1 MAFLTQL
8 AALAVVGLLP
18 GAAIFRLP
26 WLDRDRRASLDAEE
40 RVFWYVI
47 LSVAAS
53 LSIVLGLSIFHRY
66 SFQRL
71 LLADTVMPILAVVI
85 ARARLRF
92 GPAARRVTGTA
103 LVPAAIVL
111 IGLWRFFPSS
121 EYIIG
126 GKDPGTYM
134 NEGIQIAQRGAIVVH
149 DQAVATVPQ
158 FTRDLFFTSHTFF
171 TWQGGTDD
179 YALRFMGFFIQ
190 DLDTGSVVGQFPH
203 LFPASI
209 AIGYGIDGLT
219 GARRT
224 VGVWAILGLL
234 AVYFAAARLVGRP
247 AAAAAAI
254 LLALNV
260 ITVWFAKYP
269 NAEVT
274 MQALLFAVLLAN
286 ARAHVDD
293 DPFFAPVAGFLL
305 GLLLFLRFDVVLGI
319 LGVAA
324 GLILGVLGGRRARLS
339 FVVVFG
345 IVSAAALLYLLGPM
359 RAYASAPILFF
370 RTLPLW
376 ECLALAA
383 VALLGIA
390 AVVLSWRV
398 PTVMTRIGQWVPTGL
413 VIAMWLLAIYAL
425 VFRHQVGKLAEHD
438 ASALRTFTYLYFTLP
453 ALVAALIGFAL
464 VARRF
469 FRDPALISTIVIFSC
484 FVFYKV
490 RIVPYHFWMTR
501 RFLPVILPGAL
512 IFAAAAALTGVG
524 VPRTLSG
531 SVRTAVRVLFIL
543 LLAGYYLRVSRPVVD
558 HVEYAGLIPKLE
570 QLAQTIGDNDLV
582 IAESRDTN
590 SDIHVLAL
598 PLAYIYARNV
608 LVLTPARPDKPTL
621 AAFLEWARTRYARV
635 LFMGGGGTDLL
646 SHRYG
651 VRPIASERFQVSE
664 YDAPL
669 NAFPRFVRQKEFEY
683 GLYEF
688 TDAEPI
694 NEDAGFDL
702 DVGVKDDL
710 NVVRFHAKEVSE
722 GHTFRWTGAT
732 SYISITR
739 LASSNREVTLWLNN
753 GGRPPAAGPA
763 QIRVLLQGETLGQAV
778 VEGGFHPY
786 RFAIPADLAARAS
799 AGGDP
804 VELRLVTATWNPHK
818 VLGTSDDRN
827 VGVMVDRVA
836 VR

>member
-1 MAFLTQL
+1 MTVLVQL
-8 AALAVVGLLP
+8 AQLVLIGWLP

-26 WLDRDRRASLDAEE
+26 WLARDRRASLDAEE
-40 RVFWYVI
+40 RMFWGVI

-53 LSIVLGLSIFHRY
+53 LSIVLGLAIFHRY

-71 LLADTVMPILAVVI
+71 LIADAFLVVACAGLA
-85 ARARLRF
+85 RGRLRL
-92 GPAARRVTGTA
+92 GSAARPVTWTA
-103 LVPAAIVL
+103 LLPVAIVAL
-111 IGLWRFFPSS
+111 GLWRFFPPS

-134 NEGIQIAQRGAIVVH
+134 NEGVQIAQRGAIVVH
-149 DQAVATVPQ
+149 DPVVASVPP
-158 FTRDLFFTSHTFF
+158 FARDLFFPWH
-171 TWQGGTDD
+171 GRTD
-179 YALRFMGFFIQ
+179 YYSLRFMGFFIQ
-190 DLDTGSVVGQFPH
+190 DPDKGTVVGQFPH

-224 VGVWAILGLL
+224 VGVWAILGLI
-234 AVYFAAARLVGRP
+234 AVYFGASRLAGRAAG
-247 AAAAAAI
+247 AAAAG

-269 NAEVT
+269 NAEVA
-274 MQALLFAVLLAN
+274 MQTLLFAALLAN

-293 DPFFAPVAGFLL
+293 DGFFAPVAGFLL

-324 GLILGVLGGRRARLS
+324 GLVLGVLNGRRARVS
-339 FVVVFG
+339 FIVVFA
-345 IVSAAALLYLLGPM
+345 IVATAASMYLLGPM
-359 RAYASAPILFF
+359 RAYAAAPILFF
-370 RTLPLW
+370 RTLPSW
-376 ECLALAA
+376 QSVALAA
-383 VALLGIA
+383 IVIAGVA
-390 AVVLSWRV
+390 AVALSWRV
-398 PTVMTRIGQWVPTGL
+398 PAAMTRVGSWIPFGILLGVC
-413 VIAMWLLAIYAL
+413 LLAAYAL

-453 ALVAALIGFAL
+453 ALIAALIGLAL
-464 VARRF
+464 LTRRF
-469 FRDPALISTIVIFSC
+469 FRDPALVSTIVIFSC
-484 FVFYKV
+484 FLFYKV

-512 IFAAAAALTGVG
+512 IFASAAALTGVR
-524 VPRTLSG
+524 VPRTFPG
-531 SVRTAVRVLFIL
+531 TARTAVRVLFIL
-543 LLAGYYLRVSRPVVD
+543 LLAGYYLRVSRPVVN

-570 QLAQTIGDNDLV
+570 QLARTIGDDDLV

-608 LVLTPARPDKPTL
+608 LVLFPARPDKPTL
-621 AAFLEWARTRYARV
+621 AAFLEWARTRYHRV
-635 LFMGGGGTDLL
+635 LFIGGGGTDLL
-646 SHRYG
+646 SNRYG
-651 VRPIASERFQVSE
+651 VRPVASERFQVPE

-688 TDAEPI
+688 TDAEPV
-694 NEDAGFDL
+694 NEDSGFDL
-702 DVGVKDDL
+702 DIGVRDDL
-710 NVVRFHAKEVSE
+710 HVVRFHAKEVTD
-722 GHTFRWTGAT
+722 GHTFRWTGAQ
-732 SYISITR
+732 SYVSITR
-739 LASSNREVTLWLNN
+739 LLPSSRELTLWLSN

-763 QIRVLLQGETLGQAV
+763 EISVFLQGQMVGSAV
-778 VEGGFHPY
+778 VDSGFRPY
-786 RFAIPADLAARAS
+786 TFVIPSDLAARAAAS
-799 AGGDP
+799 RDP
-804 VELRLVTATWNPHK
+804 VELRLVTPTWNPHN
-818 VLGTSDDRN
+818 VLGTADDRN
-827 VGVMVDRVA
+827 IGLMVDRVA